1 MQWSHLRPKLIA
13 DTIAA
18 TIVGVIVSIL
28 GNISLVLSVI
38 VLLVSWPVSDWI
50 IEMIASK
57 NPSYKG
63 GMKRKKY
70 WIPMAT
76 ISIWFI
82 CAFIVY
88 WLGHL
93 SFYLSLACSVL
104 GVSVGGAILG
114 VIAQFEDNCK

>member
-63 GMKRKKY
+63 GMKRKKSQWPQSLSGLY
-70 WIPMAT
+70 VRLL
-76 ISIWFI
+76 FI
-82 CAFIVY
+82 GWGIFHFI
-88 WLGHL
+88 
-93 SFYLSLACSVL
+93 YLSHVL
-104 GVSVGGAILG
+104 YWVFRSEE
-114 VIAQFEDNCK
+114 QFWV